1 MAEFRIFR
9 ETSLPAT
16 MQPRSVYLVAPTTS
30 TDYVEMYVTDAT
42 GANARR
48 IIKESDVTT
57 MIANA
62 MSGSSSITVLAD
74 IAARDALSPTGT
86 QYVYVRNASADT
98 TVTAGGAT
106 YLYDVANT
114 TWVKISEAESL
125 DVSLDWASLTGKP
138 TSTAAQIDGAVTASH
153 THANKT
159 DLDAI
164 GKDAD
169 NNLTFNGTRPTI
181 AWTSTG
187 W

>member
-1 MAEFRIFR
+1 MATFKIFR
-9 ETSLPAT
+9 ETALPAT
-16 MQPRSVYLVAPTTS
+16 MQPHSVYLVAPAS
-30 TDYVEMYVTDAT
+30 SPNYVEMYVTDAT

-62 MSGSSSITVLAD
+62 MSGTSSITVLAD
-74 IAARDALSPTGT
+74 IAARDALTPTGT
-86 QYVYVRNASADT
+86 QYVYVRDASADT
-98 TVTAGGAT
+98 TVNAGGAT

-114 TWVKISEAESL
+114 AWVKISEAESL
-125 DVSLDWASLTGKP
+125 DITLDWASLTGKP
-138 TSTAAQIDGAVTASH
+138 ASTAAQIDGAVAASH

-159 DLDAI
+159 ELDAI
-164 GKDAD
+164 GKDAQ

-181 AWTSTG
+181 EWTSTG